1 MRCKDLQAL
10 LQKRTKLIF
19 AHFSGRLS
27 KLSVSDFARL
37 VETFDQHECSFVSVT
52 QAFNT
57 STSMGRLTLN
67 VLLSF
72 AQFEREV
79 TAERIRD
86 KIAASKKK
94 GIWMGGLVPLGYD
107 VEQIEGGRRLIINE
121 VEAATVRRLF
131 ELMKE
136 AGNLGEAARR
146 AKREGH
152 VSKLRHRNDGS
163 LTFGGKPLSRGQLHY
178 LLRNP
183 IYTGKIRHRDQV
195 FNGLHEPVISDEL
208 FEEVGVILDANRQG
222 GTRSVKARR
231 KDFPLAG
238 RIIDGTGKHLSTTW
252 TTSKGKVHR
261 YYVSRPG
268 KVQRPRRINAAKLE
282 TTIETAVQ
290 ERLNELEDRFATSL
304 THAEIE
310 DRTSSRFRRLP
321 L

>member
-1 MRCKDLQAL
+1 MVNGAVDGMRCKDLQAL

-19 AHFSGRLS
+19 AHFSERLS

-163 LTFGGKPLSRGQLHY
+163 LTFGGKPLSRGQLAH
-178 LLRNP
+178 LAPDIQRAIL
-183 IYTGKIRHRDQV
+183 RDQ
-195 FNGLHEPVISDEL
+195 LPATL
-208 FEEVGVILDANRQG
+208 
-222 GTRSVKARR
+222 T
-231 KDFPLAG
+231 
-238 RIIDGTGKHLSTTW
+238 
-252 TTSKGKVHR
+252 
-261 YYVSRPG
+261 
-268 KVQRPRRINAAKLE
+268 
-282 TTIETAVQ
+282 
-290 ERLNELEDRFATSL
+290 LEDFV
-304 THAEIE
+304 
-310 DRTSSRFRRLP
+310 RTDVPVCWTEQRKQFGFSS
-321 L
+321 